1 MESGLD
7 VGFVEGAV
15 VAVLWEIG
23 VVLGEDGTGLGG
35 VASETGM
42 GGVARRRN
50 RRERGLFFG
59 RDGRGRLVGGG
70 EGAFAVPAVTGT
82 VLVPEGVVDGE
93 NGVPVET
100 VIGSWIWGC
109 GGEPFEVGE
118 DVLLGEELLPLC
130 GLAGTEDCCVGCVV
144 FCFEPWSALVGGDGQ
159 DFCLPL
165 FHAK

>member
-70 EGAFAVPAVTGT
+70 EGTLAVPAVAGA
-82 VLVPEGVVDGE
+82 VLVPEGVVG
-93 NGVPVET
+93 
-100 VIGSWIWGC
+100 IAKH
-109 GGEPFEVGE
+109 
-118 DVLLGEELLPLC
+118 
-130 GLAGTEDCCVGCVV
+130 LAV
-144 FCFEPWSALVGGDGQ
+144 FCQKNPPHFS
-159 DFCLPL
+159 PL
-165 FHAK
+165 FSQQSLIAHHPPCIAKVEKRTVKQL